1 MLWRVVHDK
10 LAPLLLFF
18 TLPAIPLHAA
28 QPLAGSSLV
37 VEGLGRGTAALDGQ
51 WQFRLGD
58 DPAWLVANIRR
69 YELGAYPRRPAMG
82 RPGALRLHGLCLVSP
97 ARRIRGRSW
106 IAIRGRALHATRSV
120 CVRSVLERPP
130 RRSLRKAANES
141 SFSLSVFAGIR
152 TRTAATGSAG
162 NSDLQGPFGFS
173 LPRQ

>member
-1 MLWRVVHDK
+1 MLWRVVRDK

-58 DPAWLVANIRR
+58 DPAWSLPTLDDTRWEHIRVDR
-69 YELGAYPRRPAMG
+69 PWGDQGHYGYTGFAWYRRHVDFVQGMDRHPRSCFICRTFAVRTRCIG
-82 RPGALRLHGLCLVSP
+82 TAALWVTTEVCRRVLFFALRL
-97 ARRIRGRSW
+97 RRHSDSAGRSRVSW
-106 IAIRGRALHATRSV
+106 QSGLDR
-120 CVRSVLERPP
+120 
-130 RRSLRKAANES
+130 
-141 SFSLSVFAGIR
+141 
-152 TRTAATGSAG
+152 
-162 NSDLQGPFGFS
+162 PFGFS